1 MKSIPFLS
9 LLLFIFFNIFCAQG
23 QTKLEILEEKIKNA
37 PKDSLAELHF
47 LIAKEAL
54 FGIPK
59 LDKVNFHANK
69 LYTLSKASQDK
80 RGMARSVD
88 LLAEL
93 AKRKGNAE
101 EVIQYATQLEG
112 LAKDLDDK
120 QTLSKSF
127 DFLADV
133 FLQQGKIKEAIEQ
146 YYKIMSLL
154 QAQKNYESIGYY
166 YFKLAM
172 IFVQTQ
178 QLDSAEV
185 YYNKIYNVPCQG
197 ALGIKTKENAAIT
210 KIHQN
215 NYIDALKFAQ
225 KALACA
231 RDLQDTRH
239 ELEVL
244 NLIGKLLST
253 IGNYEEAMP
262 YLVEA
267 LNKNIKNVDSL
278 NIGLSYIAL
287 AMVNQK
293 LENYPTA
300 IKQFHIGIEV
310 GENIFKTP
318 KTYQGED
325 VGTWYGNLG
334 ALYQEMNKEDSA
346 LFYYNKSV
354 EWLYQK
360 EDKHGVSI
368 ALSQIASLLVDQMGA
383 YQRGLDSLNKA
394 EQWINMNENSGPVLF
409 TIYITKGHAYEAL
422 NKKTQALSYFKKA
435 EALAKDLQSKV
446 ELEAIYKALAAFYQE
461 QQNYQAAYEYQVL
474 ANTIHKQYLSE
485 EKQKEMVSLQ
495 IKYESEKLKRENLE
509 LEKNNALQS
518 QELAFNA
525 QLNTRNQYIIIGLIL
540 LIVLLLG
547 IGALLYRQK
556 NLQTQF
562 NIMRLEQK
570 ALKAQ
575 INPHFFFNVLN
586 SLQGTILS
594 EEPMVAYK
602 YHTKFTKLM
611 RLILMQSDQ
620 EGIALREEIEAL
632 QLYLELEQLR
642 TGNAFDF
649 EIVNDI
655 QNKDNV
661 IVPSMLLQPFV
672 ENAIW
677 HGVMNREEEEEK
689 KITIRVKEKGRHIVC
704 EIEDTGV
711 GRKQAEIIK
720 QQKTNKHESMGMKVT
735 QNRLELFQLRYKMP
749 LNFGIQDV
757 INSQGKI
764 FGTKVNVEIP
774 TI

>member
-1 MKSIPFLS
+1 M
-9 LLLFIFFNIFCAQG
+9 
-23 QTKLEILEEKIKNA
+23 LEEKLQNA
-37 PKDSLAELHF
+37 PKDSIAELHF

-59 LDKVNFHANK
+59 LDKVSSHANQ
-69 LYTLSKASQDK
+69 LYVLSKEVQDK
-80 RGMARSVD
+80 RGMARSMD
-88 LLAEL
+88 LMAEVAL
-93 AKRKGNAE
+93 RKGDLNKVVECA
-101 EVIQYATQLEG
+101 QQLDT
-112 LAKDLDDK
+112 LARVLKDS

-133 FLQQGKIKEAIEQ
+133 FLNQGKVKEATQQ
-146 YYKIMSLL
+146 YYKILNLL
-154 QAQKNYESIGYY
+154 LPQKNYEYIGYY
-166 YFKLAM
+166 YFKIAM

-185 YYNKIYNVPCQG
+185 YYNKIYDLPCQG
-197 ALGIKTKENAAIT
+197 TLGIKTKENAAIT

-215 NYIDALKFAQ
+215 NYIAALKFAQ

-231 RDLQDTRH
+231 RDIEDTRH
-239 ELEVL
+239 EIEVL

-267 LNKNIKNVDSL
+267 LNKNIKSVDSL
-278 NIGLSYIAL
+278 NIGLSYVAL

-300 IKQFHIGIEV
+300 IEQFNLGIEI
-310 GENIFKTP
+310 GKKIFKDP
-318 KTYQGED
+318 KTYLGED
-325 VGTWYGNLG
+325 LGTWYGNLG
-334 ALYQEMNKEDSA
+334 ALYQKMNKTDSA
-346 LFYYNKSV
+346 LLYYNKSTD
-354 EWLYQK
+354 WLYQK
-360 EDKHGVSI
+360 QDQHGI
-368 ALSQIASLLVDQMGA
+368 ASTLSQVASLLVEQMGA
-383 YQRGLDSLNKA
+383 YNRGLDSLDRA
-394 EQWINMNENSGPVLF
+394 EAFIDLNENSGPVLF
-409 TIYITKGHAYEAL
+409 AIYITKGHAYEGL
-422 NKKTQALSYFKKA
+422 NKNAQALTYFQKA
-435 EALAKDLQSKV
+435 EALAKKLQSNV
-446 ELEAIYKALAAFYQE
+446 ELEAIYKAMADFYS
-461 QQNYQAAYEYQVL
+461 QQKNYKEAYAYQVL
-474 ANTIHKQYLSE
+474 ANAIHEKYLSE
-485 EKQKEMVSLQ
+485 EKQMEMVSLQ

-509 LEKNNALQS
+509 LEKNNELQQ

-525 QLNTRNQYIIIGLIL
+525 QLNTRNRYIILGLIL
-540 LIVLLLG
+540 LILLLIG
-547 IGALLYRQK
+547 IGTLIYRQK
-556 NLQTQF
+556 NLQTEF
-562 NIMRLEQK
+562 KIMRLEQK

-620 EGIALREEIEAL
+620 EGIALNEEIEAL
-632 QLYLELEQLR
+632 RLYLELEQLR
-642 TGNAFDF
+642 TGAAFDF
-649 EIVNDI
+649 EIVNDLEGDD
-655 QNKDNV
+655 KA

-677 HGVMNREEEEEK
+677 HGVMNREEGEEK
-689 KITIRVKEKGRHIVC
+689 KIIIRIKGKGERIVC

-711 GRKQAEIIK
+711 GRKQAELIK
-720 QQKTNKHESMGMKVT
+720 QQKSNKHESMGMKVT

-757 INSQGKI
+757 LDPQGKI
-764 FGTKVNVEIP
+764 FGTKVKVEIP